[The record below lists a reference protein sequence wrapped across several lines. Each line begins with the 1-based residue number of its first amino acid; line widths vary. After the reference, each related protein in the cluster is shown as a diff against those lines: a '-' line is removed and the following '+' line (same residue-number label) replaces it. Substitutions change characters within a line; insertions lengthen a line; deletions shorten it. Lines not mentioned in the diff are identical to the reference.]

1 MIKKEK
7 KKERNQIHMFFNILR
22 KKTEKLILPYRGGRE
37 RTGKNLRFGKN
48 NPDRIRKQTLSR
60 ALVGS
65 IYIQFWDRQQ
75 CPVKTR
81 SQDHSLDWLRKL

>member
-1 MIKKEK
+1 MIKKKK
-7 KKERNQIHMFFNILR
+7 KKEIKFTCSLISSE
-22 KKTEKLILPYRGGRE
+22 KTEKLILPYRSGRE
-37 RTGKNLRFGKN
+37 STGKNLRFGKN
-48 NPDRIRKQTLSR
+48 NPERIRKQTLSR